1 MAEIDWAQLREES
14 LASITLDVLPP
25 TLQLPAL
32 PLAVTR
38 FIEISQR
45 PDVDLRELASI
56 VETDTGLTV
65 ELLRHVNSA
74 FVALR
79 QKAKTVQQALAVL
92 GLRQSKLLVVTVGAQ
107 AAIRARQSKLI
118 NQTSFWN
125 SSLQR
130 AIFARETARML
141 KSDPDVAFAG
151 ALLQDYLLP
160 VLGDE
165 FLDHYLTFTTQ
176 RDQLPDCITEYE
188 QQCIGCDHAV
198 VAAVMAHRWKLPDEL
213 VCCVLFH
220 HLGLRVLA
228 DRRLA
233 RTPVAA
239 VALSALLPDQ
249 LRQCRSGLEQL
260 AMLEAKWPAFRFE
273 ELVATVDA
281 QQAELGMGVGND
293 FPLMRRCRQFLEQ
306 RRAAQATTA

>member
-1 MAEIDWAQLREES
+1 MAETDWAQLREES
-14 LASITLDVLPP
+14 LASFTLDVLPT

-38 FIEISQR
+38 FIEAAQR
-45 PDVDLRELASI
+45 SDVDLGELAAI

-65 ELLRHVNSA
+65 ELLRNVNSA
-74 FVALR
+74 FIGLK
-79 QKAKTVQQALAVL
+79 QKAKTARQSLALL

-118 NQTSFWN
+118 NQNSFWN

-130 AIFARETARML
+130 AIFARETAKML

-160 VLGDE
+160 VLSNE
-165 FLDHYLTFTTQ
+165 FLDQYLAFTTE
-176 RDQLPDCITEYE
+176 RDEHPDCITEYE
-188 QQCIGCDHAV
+188 RQSIGCDHAL
-198 VAAVMAHRWKLPDEL
+198 VAAAMAHRWKLPDEL

-220 HLGLRVLA
+220 HRGLRVLA
-228 DRRLA
+228 DPRLA
-233 RTPVAA
+233 RTSVAA

-249 LRQCRSGLEQL
+249 LRQCRSGLDQL
-260 AMLEAKWPAFRFE
+260 ALLETKWPAFRFE
-273 ELVATVDA
+273 ELIETVDA
-281 QQAELGMGVGND
+281 QHAELGVGVGND
-293 FPLMRRCRQFLEQ
+293 FPLMRRCRQFLDQ
-306 RRAAQATTA
+306 RQAAQAALV

>member
-1 MAEIDWAQLREES
+1 MSDTNWEQLREES
-14 LASITLDVLPP
+14 LGNFTLDVLPT

-38 FIEISQR
+38 FIETSQR
-45 PDVDLRELASI
+45 NDVDLRELATI

-65 ELLRHVNSA
+65 ELLRHVNSS
-74 FVALR
+74 FVGLR
-79 QKAKTVQQALAVL
+79 QKAKTVQHALAVL

-118 NQTSFWN
+118 NQNSFWN

-141 KSDPDVAFAG
+141 KSDPEVAFAG

-165 FLDHYLTFTTQ
+165 FLDQYLAFTTQ
-176 RDQLPDCITEYE
+176 RDKHPDCITEYE

-198 VAAVMAHRWKLPDEL
+198 VAAAMAHRWKLPDEL

-228 DRRLA
+228 DKRLA

-249 LRQCRSGLEQL
+249 LHQCRSGLEQL
-260 AMLEAKWPAFRFE
+260 ALLESKWPAFRFE
-273 ELVATVDA
+273 ELIATVDT
-281 QQAELGMGVGND
+281 QHRELGMGVGND
-293 FPLMRRCRQFLEQ
+293 YPLMRRCRQFLDQ
-306 RRAAQATTA
+306 RLAAQTASA